1 MIIFTLLMVRF
12 NHVVNIFSAA
22 ADSEA
27 DIAQAV
33 AQESMRRA
41 KRLAADVADVSLL
54 AIADAEDEIALP
66 RGFAALPPLRRS
78 ILSFGTFSS
87 QRRLPVFADVLHA
100 AAAAR
105 PADYI
110 IYTNADIAVMPGFYK
125 MLAHYASKGYDAF
138 AINRRRIPAR
148 FSGPHQLE
156 EMYAEAG
163 ETHTGYDTIVFK
175 AELLP
180 QFTMGNVCIGIP
192 FFDTVLM
199 HNLYAHAQNFRLFT
213 GKHLTFHIGLTLV
226 KQWGD
231 ADQYAHNRREY
242 KQALKALYPHFR
254 IEKFPGASLPF
265 FTRHFKWLM
274 NPTFHYPTMLRLDL
288 AQLGRKRRTY
298 TVHEKRNLREKWY
311 DVLIRR
317 INFPDED

>member
-1 MIIFTLLMVRF
+1 M
-12 NHVVNIFSAA
+12 NIFSAPA
-22 ADSEA
+22 GSEA
-27 DIAQAV
+27 GIAQAV

-41 KRLAADVADVSLL
+41 KNMAADAAEVSLL
-54 AIADAEDEIALP
+54 AIADAEDDVPLP
-66 RGFAALPPLRRS
+66 RGFAQLPPLRRS
-78 ILSFGTFSS
+78 ILSFGTFVN

-100 AAAAR
+100 AAVAG
-105 PADYI
+105 PSDYI
-110 IYTNADIAVMPGFYK
+110 VYTNADIAVMPGFYK

-148 FSGPHQLE
+148 FTGAHQLD

-163 ETHTGYDTIVFK
+163 ETHTGYDTLVFK
-175 AELLP
+175 TELLEK
-180 QFTMGNVCIGIP
+180 FTLGNVCIGIP

-199 HNLYAHAQNFRLFT
+199 HNLYAHAENFRLFT

-231 ADQYAHNRREY
+231 SDQYEHNTREF
-242 KQALKALYPHFR
+242 KQVLKALYPHFR

-265 FTRHFKWLM
+265 FVRHFKWLM

-288 AQLGRKRRTY
+288 SQLGRKRRKY
-298 TVHEKRNLREKWY
+298 TVFEKRSLREKWY
-311 DVLIRR
+311 DVVIRR
-317 INFPDED
+317 INFPDEE